1 MATVNMFRGGTPD
14 FKPMFCAGDFP
25 EFTPPFSSPH
35 YKWTP
40 PFNSHADGALNQGFL
55 TQVFPLVPNL
65 QNNDAHKWQ
74 RVALQSVKAVG
85 DIIFLNWIPL
95 RSYWLSQYIEVTET
109 DPMLDGV
116 YVKPVAYRFQWDI
129 ANKAWKQVENTA
141 YAAKVAAADVTQF
154 PLGTPEDGD
163 IRYAFINLA
172 PIEDGE
178 VPCTFGHNLVKYD
191 DKGLPSDGL
200 DAYYGG
206 VVFGLQVSEGDAS
219 KIAELWNGNFALYN
233 SAKLLTFECSMQV
246 G

>member
-25 EFTPPFSSPH
+25 EFTQPFSSPH

-74 RVALQSVKAVG
+74 RIALQGVKAVG
-85 DIIFLNWIPL
+85 DIIFLNWVPL
-95 RSYWLSQYIEVTET
+95 RSYWISQYIEVTET
-109 DPMLDGV
+109 DPLLDGV
-116 YVKPVAYRFQWDI
+116 YVKPVAYRFSWDV
-129 ANKAWKQVENTA
+129 ANKTWKQTENTA
-141 YAAKVAAADVTQF
+141 YAAKVAAANVTQF
-154 PLGTPEDGD
+154 PLGTPAEGD
-163 IRYAFINLA
+163 SRYGIIDLM
-172 PIEDGE
+172 PEEGE
-178 VPCTFGHNLVKYD
+178 VPCTFGHNLLKAD
-191 DKGLPSDGL
+191 GSAGL

-206 VVFGLQVSEGDAS
+206 VVFGLQVSAGDPA
-219 KIAELWNGNFALYN
+219 KVAEMWNGNFALYN